1 MNDQELANSIVTLY
15 SRGWSIRQ
23 LSASLGISRGRVR
36 RILEK
41 NTQNRSTEQL
51 PFSPPRN
58 KGISKL
64 DPFKDYVSELLNEHE
79 NITNQR
85 LLEMLQEKGYSGGI
99 TILRD
104 YLVGVRVRKP
114 RIQ

>member
-41 NTQNRSTEQL
+41 NTQKRSTENYRFPHPGTRASQ
-51 PFSPPRN
+51 
-58 KGISKL
+58 
-64 DPFKDYVSELLNEHE
+64 
-79 NITNQR
+79 
-85 LLEMLQEKGYSGGI
+85 
-99 TILRD
+99 
-104 YLVGVRVRKP
+104 
-114 RIQ
+114 